1 MSAQTETNVFNEKM
15 SLYIP
20 RVDLRSFKNI
30 LCPAQ
35 AQEHSASMEDPIKLF
50 IAKQFKYQRIG
61 EVERVDLLSKKTPD
75 GWDFYIAFIHFD
87 KWYDTPAAQA
97 LQKAVIDPNQ
107 KAKLQ
112 FHERWYWIVNENKKP
127 LDANTVELH
136 ETIRALHENQ
146 QEHLAIIKNLEE
158 QVEKLKSAPPVV
170 NCWACVKEEM
180 FAFEGLTLETTPP
193 QEEDDKE
200 KPEELSTDDDNDD
213 EMADGKWESVD
224 IRSLFPK
231 SSALQDDVA
240 FFDLPPPSDLSL
252 FPKPTPLK
260 RAIAEQLPTSD
271 DREAKIARGETNN

>member
-30 LCPAQ
+30 PCPAQ

-146 QEHLAIIKNLEE
+146 QEHLTIIKNLEE

-180 FAFEGLTLETTPP
+180 FAFEGLTLETPTA
-193 QEEDDKE
+193 EDE
-200 KPEELSTDDDNDD
+200 AKPEDLSTDDDMADD
-213 EMADGKWESVD
+213 EWDSED

-231 SSALQDDVA
+231 SPALKDDVA
-240 FFDLPPPSDLSL
+240 FFDLPPPSDLSS

-260 RAIAEQLPTSD
+260 RAVAEQLPSSD

>member
-30 LCPAQ
+30 SCPAQ
-35 AQEHSASMEDPIKLF
+35 TQEHSASMEDPIKLF
-50 IAKQFKYQRIG
+50 IAKQFKYQCIG

-75 GWDFYIAFIHFD
+75 GWDFYIAFIHFE

-97 LQKAVIDPNQ
+97 LQKAVLDPNQ

-127 LDANTVELH
+127 LDATTVELH
-136 ETIRALHENQ
+136 ETIRVLHETQ
-146 QEHLAIIKNLEE
+146 KEHLTTIKDLEE
-158 QVEKLKSAPPVV
+158 QVEKLKVAPPV

-180 FAFEGLTLETTPP
+180 FAFEGLTLETMP
-193 QEEDDKE
+193 DD
-200 KPEELSTDDDNDD
+200 LSTDDDTADV
-213 EMADGKWESVD
+213 EMADGKWETVD
-224 IRSLFPK
+224 IG
-231 SSALQDDVA
+231 
-240 FFDLPPPSDLSL
+240 SL

-260 RAIAEQLPTSD
+260 RAVAEQLPSSD
-271 DREAKIARGETNN
+271 DLEAKIARGETN

>member
-30 LCPAQ
+30 PCPAQ
-35 AQEHSASMEDPIKLF
+35 AQEQSASMEDPIKLF

-146 QEHLAIIKNLEE
+146 QEHLTIIKNLEE
-158 QVEKLKSAPPVV
+158 QLEKLKIAPPV

-180 FAFEGLTLETTPP
+180 FAFEP
-193 QEEDDKE
+193 QEEDVKE
-200 KPEELSTDDDNDD
+200 KPEDLSTDDDNDD

-231 SSALQDDVA
+231 SSALQDEITL
-240 FFDLPPPSDLSL
+240 FDLPPPSDLSS

-260 RAIAEQLPTSD
+260 RSITEQLPPSD
-271 DREAKIARGETNN
+271 HREAKIARGETNN